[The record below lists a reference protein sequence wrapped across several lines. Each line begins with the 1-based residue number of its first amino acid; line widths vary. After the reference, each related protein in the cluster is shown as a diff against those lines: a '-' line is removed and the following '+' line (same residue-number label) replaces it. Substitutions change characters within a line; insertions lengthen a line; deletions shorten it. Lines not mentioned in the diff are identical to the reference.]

1 MKRIIGLIGLYT
13 NGAVIQTV
21 GFKPKNIVHAS
32 FLHAVH
38 KFYSSGIDEIII
50 VDLSPGGLD
59 FELVQ
64 QYISQI
70 LTKCFIPVVYAG
82 FVSSPF
88 KADQLFRL
96 GVDRILMC
104 SQLLDGDFSVSSYI
118 IGKYGSQALIAGID
132 ADCFSL
138 NAKCSSRLVSQPE
151 PFTVK
156 HHLSILHSLG
166 VTEICL
172 NSPVS
177 DGLRRGY
184 ALTSDTP
191 HLIEFANHL
200 QFSLIAMG
208 GAWEIEHFT
217 DAANLGF
224 SGLSAANCF
233 HYREAYPLLI
243 KKSLKNQGFDV
254 VL

>member
-32 FLHAVH
+32 SLHAVH

-88 KADQLFRL
+88 
-96 GVDRILMC
+96 
-104 SQLLDGDFSVSSYI
+104 
-118 IGKYGSQALIAGID
+118 
-132 ADCFSL
+132 
-138 NAKCSSRLVSQPE
+138 
-151 PFTVK
+151 
-156 HHLSILHSLG
+156 
-166 VTEICL
+166 
-172 NSPVS
+172 
-177 DGLRRGY
+177 
-184 ALTSDTP
+184 
-191 HLIEFANHL
+191 
-200 QFSLIAMG
+200 
-208 GAWEIEHFT
+208 
-217 DAANLGF
+217 
-224 SGLSAANCF
+224 
-233 HYREAYPLLI
+233 
-243 KKSLKNQGFDV
+243 
-254 VL
+254 